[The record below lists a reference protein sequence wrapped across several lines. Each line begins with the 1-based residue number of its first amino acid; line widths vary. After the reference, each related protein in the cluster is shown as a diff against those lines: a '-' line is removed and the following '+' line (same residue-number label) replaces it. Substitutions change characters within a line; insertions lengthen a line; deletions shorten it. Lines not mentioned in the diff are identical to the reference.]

1 MMYDENALKIGFPAI
16 LAWSVG
22 VFLYYILSSLSPI
35 HIPNWPAIGAT
46 IPSFIVSSLLYIII
60 MNIRQQGYLVKKI

>member
-1 MMYDENALKIGFPAI
+1 MMYGESTLKIGFPAI

-35 HIPNWPAIGAT
+35 HIPNWPTIGAT

-60 MNIRQQGYLVKKI
+60 MNIGKQGKKS